1 VVSFIGGGNQ
11 RKPLTC
17 RKSLTN
23 FITQC
28 CIEYISPWAGL
39 ELTTLVVI
47 STDCIGNYKSNCHT
61 ITTTRSPQT
70 QLNGSVLSH
79 VCVYLKTSPGITMY
93 SQVKFACWLTVSWL
107 VSHVKQEVL
116 TLLEY
121 LTSPS
126 VFSWVRVARSIVMCL
141 MFCRSL
147 FVLLSFF
154 FCPLR
159 CLSFYLWLV
168 ITLVVYSN
176 LSYSVCGFC
185 LIYSPPQLVKCF
197 QRYRNY
203 RLM

>member
-47 STDCIGNYKSNCHT
+47 STDCIGSFKSNCHT

-116 TLLEY
+116 TLLEH

-147 FVLLSFF
+147 FVLLSFALSVLLF
-154 FCPLR
+154 MACDYPCGIFKLVLQ
-159 CLSFYLWLV
+159 CLWF
-168 ITLVVYSN
+168 
-176 LSYSVCGFC
+176 LSY
-185 LIYSPPQLVKCF
+185 IQSPTTSKLFSKVS
-197 QRYRNY
+197 
-203 RLM
+203 